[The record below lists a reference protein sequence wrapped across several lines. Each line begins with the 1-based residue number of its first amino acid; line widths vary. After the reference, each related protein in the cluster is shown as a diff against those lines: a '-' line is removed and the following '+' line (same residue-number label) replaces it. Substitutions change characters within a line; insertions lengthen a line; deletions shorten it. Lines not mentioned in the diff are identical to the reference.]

1 MVFSHPSMEQMGFV
15 VREIPS
21 QSRGM
26 QQQDEKLQARNGK
39 IPETDFVSQIRSF
52 IILTVFSD
60 CHIFFFFFFLFP
72 HTPSSPLSEAVF
84 RSLCQRHAT
93 AAIVLLVGL
102 AGDGL
107 EGMLDS

>member
-1 MVFSHPSMEQMGFV
+1 MDLE
-15 VREIPS
+15 VREIPP

-26 QQQDEKLQARNGK
+26 YSNRMRSYKQEMGKL
-39 IPETDFVSQIRSF
+39 ETDFVSQIRSF
-52 IILTVFSD
+52 IILASLYSD
-60 CHIFFFFFFLFP
+60 CHIFFFLLLPP
-72 HTPSSPLSEAVF
+72 HTFISIKCVVF

-102 AGDGL
+102 ADDGL